1 MSSILEKCGD
11 IDDAIRQLTS
21 LKLTAERKAA
31 AAEAAT
37 TVTDDA
43 GERPNFPVHLTSRER
58 TRPAGARRAGA
69 VPRVSLARPRPR
81 RRRAQ
86 FTGFKPPARFRRARS
101 SEISAR
107 LDSPPLTSPP
117 SLPRL

>member
-43 GERPNFPVHLTSRER
+43 GERPNFPVHLTPRE
-58 TRPAGARRAGA
+58 
-69 VPRVSLARPRPR
+69 
-81 RRRAQ
+81 
-86 FTGFKPPARFRRARS
+86 
-101 SEISAR
+101 
-107 LDSPPLTSPP
+107 
-117 SLPRL
+117 

>member
-43 GERPNFPVHLTSRER
+43 GERPNFPAHLTPRER
-58 TRPAGARRAGA
+58 PCPAGARRAGA
-69 VPRVSLARPRPR
+69 R
-81 RRRAQ
+81 
-86 FTGFKPPARFRRARS
+86 
-101 SEISAR
+101 E
-107 LDSPPLTSPP
+107 
-117 SLPRL
+117 